1 MVAPFGGLRKSEMP
15 TSFQPWHHKPVTC
28 GCSRPVR
35 IQLIWKKNRD
45 LLAQSIQDSPN
56 GTDSQYTYR
65 LNSVHCGP
73 IDAASQLTARESYS
87 FIMKMITRKDVP
99 QYTLISV
106 LYCSVFIPPE
116 RLNPRHC
123 NFNID
128 MQFPRSDWS
137 RAGVMNRTCTGIPG
151 NSDRN

>member
-1 MVAPFGGLRKSEMP
+1 MREFSLVLRNTLS
-15 TSFQPWHHKPVTC
+15 
-28 GCSRPVR
+28 CSRPVR

-56 GTDSQYTYR
+56 GTDSQYR

-99 QYTLISV
+99 QYTLSYNQQLLFEQLDLFIVTIPSIVHV
-106 LYCSVFIPPE
+106 LIFLDTPGAS
-116 RLNPRHC
+116 
-123 NFNID
+123 
-128 MQFPRSDWS
+128 
-137 RAGVMNRTCTGIPG
+137 AGIEPG
-151 NSDRN
+151 HEVPLRGQNLGSSKRIRIAN